1 MARMHGLSELLGI
14 AVIAVTAT
22 LCGMAMVQFRQ
33 PPIIGYIFAGILLGP
48 STLGLVQDRESIET
62 LAEIGVIMLLYFI
75 GIELSL
81 QSFRQIWKTAVGA
94 TALQIVVSLLLV
106 LWLGPRFGLSLG
118 QILLFAFCL
127 AVSSTA
133 VSVTVVQSI
142 GESNTRTGQLVIGI
156 LIAQDLAIA
165 PMLLIISGFGNGGM
179 PDAGSLTKIALEVSF
194 SIAVLIAV
202 IVLLT
207 RKKSFNMP
215 FADLIMTKRD
225 LTPLAVL
232 AWCFAFALVSGVL
245 GLSPAFGAF
254 LAGLTIGNSAQS
266 HVAHKNAEP
275 IKVVLLMV
283 FFLSIGLLIDL
294 GFLFNN
300 FFVIITVLIGATL
313 FKTLLNVIALR
324 VLGRRWDE
332 AFLSSLLLGQMGEFS
347 FVMGAVA
354 VSVALIDQTLMNYL
368 ISITVLSLITSPFYV
383 AISRRLHTLMLE
395 RRGEVGLLTVL
406 TTVLVSLTPFSER
419 RISKRE
425 MQRLHDEWKQS
436 QKGRPPKKK
445 RWEAE

>member
-1 MARMHGLSELLGI
+1 MGVMHGLSDLLGI
-14 AVIAVTAT
+14 AVVAVTAT

-33 PPIIGYIFAGILLGP
+33 PPIIGYIFSGILLGP
-48 STLGLVQDRESIET
+48 SALGLVQNRDSIET

-94 TALQIVVSLLLV
+94 TVLQIVVSLLLA
-106 LWLGPRFGLSLG
+106 LWLGPHFGLSLG
-118 QILLFAFCL
+118 QILLFSFCL

-165 PMLLIISGFGNGGM
+165 PMLLIIAGFGDGGM
-179 PDAGSLTKIALEVSF
+179 PDLGSLTRIALEVSF

-232 AWCFAFALVSGVL
+232 AWCFAFALISGVL

-294 GFLFNN
+294 EFLFNN
-300 FFVIITVLIGATL
+300 FFVIITILVGATL
-313 FKTLLNVIALR
+313 FKTLLNIVALR
-324 VLGRRWDE
+324 FLGRKWDE
-332 AFLSSLLLGQMGEFS
+332 AFLASLLLGQMGEFS
-347 FVMGAVA
+347 FVMGAAA
-354 VSVALIDQTLMNYL
+354 VSVALLDQTLLNYL

-383 AISRRLHTLMLE
+383 AVARRLHTVKLE
-395 RRGEVGLLTVL
+395 RSGEIGLLTVL
-406 TTVLVSLTPFSER
+406 RTVLVSLSPFSR
-419 RISKRE
+419 RRLSKRE
-425 MQRLHDEWKQS
+425 MQRLHDEWKKS
-436 QKGRPPKKK
+436 QKERPSNKK
-445 RWEAE
+445 RWEA

>member
-1 MARMHGLSELLGI
+1 MHGLSELLGI
-14 AVIAVTAT
+14 AVVAVTAT

-33 PPIIGYIFAGILLGP
+33 PPIIGYIFSGILLGP
-48 STLGLVQDRESIET
+48 SALGLVQNRDSIET

-94 TALQIVVSLLLV
+94 TALQIVASLLLA
-106 LWLGPRFGLSLG
+106 LWLGPHFGLSLG

-165 PMLLIISGFGNGGM
+165 PMLLIIAGFGNGGM

-232 AWCFAFALVSGVL
+232 AWCFAFALISGVL

-294 GFLFNN
+294 EFLFNN
-300 FFVIITVLIGATL
+300 FVVVVTILVGATL
-313 FKTLLNVIALR
+313 FKTLLNILALR
-324 VLGRRWDE
+324 LLGRRWDE

-354 VSVALIDQTLMNYL
+354 VSVALIDQTLLNYL

-383 AISRRLHTLMLE
+383 AVSRRLHTLMLE
-395 RRGEVGLLTVL
+395 RSGEVGLLTVL
-406 TTVLVSLTPFSER
+406 GTILVLFFPFSR
-419 RISKRE
+419 RRLSKRE
-425 MQRLHDEWKQS
+425 MQRLHDEWKRS
-436 QKGRPPKKK
+436 QKERQPKKK
-445 RWEAE
+445 RWETK

>member
-1 MARMHGLSELLGI
+1 MHGLSDLLGI
-14 AVIAVTAT
+14 AVVAVTAT

-33 PPIIGYIFAGILLGP
+33 PPIIGYIFSGILLGP
-48 STLGLVQDRESIET
+48 SALGLVQNRDSIET

-94 TALQIVVSLLLV
+94 TVLQIVVSLLLA
-106 LWLGPRFGLSLG
+106 LWLGPHFGLSLG
-118 QILLFAFCL
+118 QILLFSFCL

-165 PMLLIISGFGNGGM
+165 PMLLIIAGFGDGGM
-179 PDAGSLTKIALEVSF
+179 PDLGSLTRIALEVSF

-232 AWCFAFALVSGVL
+232 AWCFAFALISGVL

-294 GFLFNN
+294 EFLFNN
-300 FFVIITVLIGATL
+300 FFVIITILVGATL
-313 FKTLLNVIALR
+313 FKTLLNIVALR
-324 VLGRRWDE
+324 LLGRKWDE
-332 AFLSSLLLGQMGEFS
+332 AFLASLLLGQMGEFS
-347 FVMGAVA
+347 FVMGAAA
-354 VSVALIDQTLMNYL
+354 VSVALLDQTLLNYL

-383 AISRRLHTLMLE
+383 AVARRLHTVKLE
-395 RRGEVGLLTVL
+395 RSGEIGLLTVL
-406 TTVLVSLTPFSER
+406 RTVLVSLSPFSR
-419 RISKRE
+419 RRLSKRE
-425 MQRLHDEWKQS
+425 MQRLHDEWKKS
-436 QKGRPPKKK
+436 QKERPSNKK
-445 RWEAE
+445 RWEA

>member
-1 MARMHGLSELLGI
+1 MHGLSDLLGI
-14 AVIAVTAT
+14 AVVAVTAT

-33 PPIIGYIFAGILLGP
+33 PPIIGYIFSGILLGP
-48 STLGLVQDRESIET
+48 SALGLVQNRDSIET

-94 TALQIVVSLLLV
+94 TVLQIVVSLLLA
-106 LWLGPRFGLSLG
+106 LWLGPHFGLSLG
-118 QILLFAFCL
+118 QILLFSFCL

-165 PMLLIISGFGNGGM
+165 PMLLIIAGFGDGGM
-179 PDAGSLTKIALEVSF
+179 PDLGSLTRIALEVSF

-232 AWCFAFALVSGVL
+232 AWCFAFALISGVL

-294 GFLFNN
+294 EFLFNN
-300 FFVIITVLIGATL
+300 FFVIITILVGATL
-313 FKTLLNVIALR
+313 FKTLLNIVALR
-324 VLGRRWDE
+324 FLGRKWDE
-332 AFLSSLLLGQMGEFS
+332 AFLASLLLGQMGEFS
-347 FVMGAVA
+347 FVMGAAA
-354 VSVALIDQTLMNYL
+354 VSVALLDQTLLNYL

-383 AISRRLHTLMLE
+383 AVARRLHTVKLE
-395 RRGEVGLLTVL
+395 RSGEIGLLTVL
-406 TTVLVSLTPFSER
+406 RTVLVSLSPFSR
-419 RISKRE
+419 RRLSKRE
-425 MQRLHDEWKQS
+425 MQRLHDEWKKS
-436 QKGRPPKKK
+436 QKERPSNKK
-445 RWEAE
+445 RWEA